1 MKKLS
6 STGATISL
14 LLLLVTQNTVAQTA
28 EAHPESRTIFQKE
41 LLSGIG
47 TTQTTYSSPMP
58 LEGKCKEKV
67 TAYLHT
73 QTNIQSFE
81 VQPHSLIINWVEP
94 VTDNVIFFFEKLE
107 FQYIFPYSSAQ

>member
-1 MKKLS
+1 ML
-6 STGATISL
+6 
-14 LLLLVTQNTVAQTA
+14 
-28 EAHPESRTIFQKE
+28 
-41 LLSGIG
+41 
-47 TTQTTYSSPMP
+47 